1 MTGNS
6 DQKLIFEKINSLQE
20 KVNKLLQNRTRVVT
34 AISHDLR
41 TPLTRL
47 KLRAEYLEDHP
58 SFGKIIQDINEMETM
73 IRETLDYFSD
83 VHSEDKMQRFDLIA
97 MLSSLREDAM
107 DLHFDVAFES
117 EMEKLIYLGHVNQ
130 LKRAFSN
137 LINNAVYYG
146 ESAII
151 HLKKET
157 NQIEISIDDNGP
169 GLEEKNLEQ
178 VFNPF
183 YRGENSRS
191 RVTGGTGL
199 GLTIAKEIIQKHRGH
214 ITLTNRPQ
222 GGLHVVV
229 SLPINPV

>member
-1 MTGNS
+1 MNQES
-6 DQKLIFEKINSLQE
+6 EKI
-20 KVNKLLQNRTRVVT
+20 T
-34 AISHDLR
+34 
-41 TPLTRL
+41 
-47 KLRAEYLEDHP
+47 
-58 SFGKIIQDINEMETM
+58 
-73 IRETLDYFSD
+73 
-83 VHSEDKMQRFDLIA
+83 
-97 MLSSLREDAM
+97 
-107 DLHFDVAFES
+107 
-117 EMEKLIYLGHVNQ
+117 
-130 LKRAFSN
+130 
-137 LINNAVYYG
+137 
-146 ESAII
+146 
-151 HLKKET
+151 KKET

-169 GLEEKNLEQ
+169 GLEEKNLDQ